1 MSKFLYLNNVI
12 LIISSLSVLISCAEI
27 PRQNINWNDR
37 RCVTV
42 HDVWVRYNYEKK
54 NGNSTFF
61 ATMTGNLRTAHRINT
76 GGGVI
81 WVDSFTGDSKRV
93 WVGYNELGEITSIKD
108 TEGTEISLAD
118 LDRLGPFI
126 NKYDDSAK
134 NDPAYQLAWEL
145 AYKKLTKYE
154 TFRAAKKPENC
165 N

>member
-1 MSKFLYLNNVI
+1 MI
-12 LIISSLSVLISCAEI
+12 LIISSLSGLISCAEI

-42 HDVWVRYNYEKK
+42 HDAWVRYHYEKK
-54 NGNSTFF
+54 NGGSALFTLIS
-61 ATMTGNLRTAHRINT
+61 GNLTKAHTIST
-76 GGGVI
+76 GGGVV
-81 WVDSFTGDSKRV
+81 WVESITGDDKRV

-126 NKYDDSAK
+126 NEFDKRAK
-134 NDPAYQLAWEL
+134 NDPAYQLAWQL
-145 AYKKLTKYE
+145 AYKGEIKYE
-154 TFRAAKKPENC
+154 NFRAAQRPENC